1 MPATKQP
8 IDPSALGYR
17 PCVGIMLINRE
28 GLAWVG
34 QRADMPGDAEGKGEW
49 WQMPQ
54 GGLNDGE
61 TPREGA
67 LRELYEETSVRS
79 ATLIGE
85 CADWLTYDLPPHLIG
100 VAWGGKYRGQKQKW
114 FAARFYGTDS
124 EIDITA
130 PPGHTPEFMT
140 WKWAP
145 ISDLVGLIVPFKRA
159 VYERVVDEL
168 GPFALATGR
177 PAKS

>member
-1 MPATKQP
+1 MNSPKKT
-8 IDPSALGYR
+8 IDASKLGYR
-17 PCVGIMLINRE
+17 PCVGVMLINRQ
-28 GLAWVG
+28 GLVWVG
-34 QRADMPGDAEGKGEW
+34 QRADTPGEAEGRGDW

-54 GGLNDGE
+54 GGLDDGE
-61 TPREGA
+61 DPRAAA

-85 CADWLTYDLPPHLIG
+85 TAGWLNYDLPPELIG

-114 FAARFYGTDS
+114 FAARFHGDES

-130 PPGHTPEFMT
+130 PPGHDAEFIT

-145 ISDLVGLIVPFKRA
+145 VGELVRLIVPFKRA
-159 VYERVVDEL
+159 VYEAVVAEL
-168 GPFALATGR
+168 GPLAR
-177 PAKS
+177 RQD